1 MDKHPNLDS
10 VTILLSQGLID
21 PGIEL
26 GLLHF
31 RQTLPSEPPGNSLIF
46 NLNIKSKAESGTK
59 TGALLD
65 MEGLDSIEA
74 DQKGRIFLGPE
85 RISWWISFIHSF
97 IRLTITEGLQ

>member
-1 MDKHPNLDS
+1 MGDS
-10 VTILLSQGLID
+10 GCWAKSN
-21 PGIEL
+21 PGSR
-26 GLLHF
+26 G
-31 RQTLPSEPPGNSLIF
+31 
-46 NLNIKSKAESGTK
+46 

-65 MEGLDSIEA
+65 MKGLDSIEA

>member
-59 TGALLD
+59 TGKVPILHKKD
-65 MEGLDSIEA
+65 TSREKMKD
-74 DQKGRIFLGPE
+74 F
-85 RISWWISFIHSF
+85 IS
-97 IRLTITEGLQ
+97 